1 MPSKAASKHMPAKR
15 HAAGAYGRAGDSAA
29 AGSEEQGDPEF
40 LPDAQQVESMQGCL
54 GRAPSNMGRATRVAA
69 SKIRCQAKPDLPPAN
84 APYAQEA
91 DSMAGNPQHA
101 PGSNIRYIVIAF
113 MSDAWTLLS

>member
-1 MPSKAASKHMPAKR
+1 VPLKAASKHMPAQR
-15 HAAGAYGRAGDSAA
+15 HAAAAYGRAEDSTAA
-29 AGSEEQGDPEF
+29 DSEEQGDPDF
-40 LPDAQQVESMQGCL
+40 LPDAQQVESMEGCL
-54 GRAPSNMGRATRVAA
+54 ERAPSNMGRATRVVA
-69 SKIRCQAKPDLPPAN
+69 SRIRCHAKPDLPLAD

-101 PGSNIRYIVIAF
+101 LGSNVRCVVIAF